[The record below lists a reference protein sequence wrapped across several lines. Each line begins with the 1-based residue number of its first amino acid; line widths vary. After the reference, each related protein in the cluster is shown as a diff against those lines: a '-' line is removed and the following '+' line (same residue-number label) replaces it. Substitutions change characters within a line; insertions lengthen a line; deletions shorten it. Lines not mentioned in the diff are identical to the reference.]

1 MPKRVGDYEIL
12 DVLGTGGMGRVYKVR
27 NVISDR
33 VEAMKVLLPDL
44 AGHQELADRFLR
56 EIKVLA
62 ALNHPNIAALRT
74 ALTLDNQLVMIM
86 EYVEGTTL
94 AERLER
100 GPVLPADALN
110 YIDQV
115 LGALSYAH
123 GQHVI
128 HRDIKPSNM
137 MLTPQGV
144 VKLMDF
150 GIARSGSD
158 SSLTLTGTT
167 LGSIYY
173 MSPEQVK
180 GEVVDSRSDLY
191 SVGVSLY
198 EMVTGQRPFHAESDF
213 SIMAA
218 HLQQTPKPP
227 IELRSDLPKG
237 LSDIIMTAMAK
248 NPADRFQSAD
258 DFRAALHTVA
268 ARLALV
274 TPQVQDL
281 PTAATPPADVSI
293 PAQDN
298 LPTASIN
305 RLAAAPAS
313 APPQSE
319 RLPSVLELSQR
330 QGRHRGLYMSLGALI
345 VVVVLA
351 AAGLYLPR
359 RNKASADVTTGLAG
373 LEKSNHSS
381 SGIAS
386 IPPSPGDPVKNTQ
399 INSGSS
405 TPSAVAGAIPPSGT
419 NPKTEPAHLS
429 RGGPVVLAG
438 EKNTLSASSDH
449 RLDLGR
455 ADQIGPLAGG
465 QAQTDNSQ
473 ELEELEKQIDQLA
486 SRAASVH
493 DSLETLRRQQAAQGL
508 GLRGDIVSSQER
520 MQTYMG
526 KAQAAAGSGDARGSR
541 KYIELAQQEIEKL
554 EKFLGR

>member
-1 MPKRVGDYEIL
+1 
-12 DVLGTGGMGRVYKVR
+12 
-27 NVISDR
+27 
-33 VEAMKVLLPDL
+33 
-44 AGHQELADRFLR
+44 
-56 EIKVLA
+56 
-62 ALNHPNIAALRT
+62 
-74 ALTLDNQLVMIM
+74 
-86 EYVEGTTL
+86 
-94 AERLER
+94 
-100 GPVLPADALN
+100 
-110 YIDQV
+110 V

-137 MLTPQGV
+137 MLTPQGI

-293 PAQDN
+293 PAQGN

-386 IPPSPGDPVKNTQ
+386 IPPSPGDPVKNTP

-405 TPSAVAGAIPPSGT
+405 TPSAVAGATPPNGT
-419 NPKTEPAHLS
+419 NPKKEPAHLS

-449 RLDLGR
+449 RLDLGH